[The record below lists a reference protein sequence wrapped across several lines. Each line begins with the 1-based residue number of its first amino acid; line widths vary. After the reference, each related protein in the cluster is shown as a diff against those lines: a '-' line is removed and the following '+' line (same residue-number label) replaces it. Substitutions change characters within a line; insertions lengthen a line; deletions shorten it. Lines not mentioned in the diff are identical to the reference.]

1 MTISLTPLPAPA
13 WLRDLTEAR
22 AMYEELLGWPVSV
35 QVGRR
40 DLVLI
45 AGGTVGAIGMPAR
58 LGARVRQEL
67 NNIRRPGPVTWP
79 GRRSQLPSRLSLL
92 SGPIVADPGGSWW
105 TFLTRPVGVLRPDV
119 THDLSAVRVR
129 IAPRGACV
137 EIPGSINET
146 RLRSWRWVERPR
158 PNRPLPP
165 GAAVIS
171 MVRRLTYDDGQLAA

>member
-1 MTISLTPLPAPA
+1 MTSSLTPLPAPA
-13 WLRDLTEAR
+13 WLRDLTESRAR
-22 AMYEELLGWPVSV
+22 YEELLGWPVSV

-45 AGGTVGAIGMPAR
+45 AGGTVGAVGMPAR

-67 NNIRRPGPVTWP
+67 NI
-79 GRRSQLPSRLSLL
+79 SLL

-119 THDLSAVRVR
+119 THDLTAVRVR

-137 EIPGSINET
+137 EIPSDLTET